1 MYKAYKD
8 ENIHSH
14 YDVYISRT
22 LAKGAA
28 DLEVWSMALVLGGSI
43 SFFSIYTL

>member
-1 MYKAYKD
+1 MYKD

-22 LAKGAA
+22 LAKGGAA
-28 DLEVWSMALVLGGSI
+28 DLEVWSMALVFGGSI

>member
-1 MYKAYKD
+1 MYKD

-22 LAKGAA
+22 LAKGGGAA